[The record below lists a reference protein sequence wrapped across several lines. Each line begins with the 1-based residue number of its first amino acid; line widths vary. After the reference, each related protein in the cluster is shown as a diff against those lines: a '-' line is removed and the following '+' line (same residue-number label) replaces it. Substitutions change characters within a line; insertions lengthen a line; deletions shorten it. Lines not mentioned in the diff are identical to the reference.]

1 MPEVDLR
8 FHELHTAKAWGLTPG
23 GFDTLSIHERA
34 EMMSYEMVC
43 ATREAYVAEQSEE
56 KGKTGDDESS
66 KTQSSGNSM
75 LDTMF
80 ERAGIK

>member
-1 MPEVDLR
+1 MRDE
-8 FHELHTAKAWGLTPG
+8 
-23 GFDTLSIHERA
+23 
-34 EMMSYEMVC
+34 
-43 ATREAYVAEQSEE
+43 EAYVAEQSEE